1 MYGNILNAFVSAL
14 VGEHLPVKDIIIHSQ
29 DIQYKRPVFMGD
41 KLEAE
46 VKVDGIYESV
56 NAVSFKFSFKN
67 SCPAAMLQPDKVP
80 LKLFRWS
87 FSYARTPYQ
96 AFVFFCFTTAP
107 LSGVHLFRVVFCL
120 YCDTKI
126 GQKLKMP

>member
-1 MYGNILNAFVSAL
+1 MYGNILNAFASAL

-46 VKVDGIYESV
+46 VKVDGISV

-67 SCPAAMLQPDKVP
+67 AKGLTVAKGHVQ
-80 LKLFRWS
+80 
-87 FSYARTPYQ
+87 
-96 AFVFFCFTTAP
+96 
-107 LSGVHLFRVVFCL
+107 
-120 YCDTKI
+120 I
-126 GQKLKMP
+126 GII

>member
-1 MYGNILNAFVSAL
+1 MHNDEELAKRKGFPERVMYGNILNAFASAL

-56 NAVSFKFSFKN
+56 NAVSSKFSFKN
-67 SCPAAMLQPDKVP
+67 AKGLTVAKGHVQ
-80 LKLFRWS
+80 
-87 FSYARTPYQ
+87 
-96 AFVFFCFTTAP
+96 
-107 LSGVHLFRVVFCL
+107 
-120 YCDTKI
+120 I
-126 GQKLKMP
+126 GII

>member
-1 MYGNILNAFVSAL
+1 MHNDEELAKRKGFPERVMYGNILNAFASAL

-56 NAVSFKFSFKN
+56 NAVSFKCSFKN
-67 SCPAAMLQPDKVP
+67 AKGLTVAKGHVQ
-80 LKLFRWS
+80 
-87 FSYARTPYQ
+87 
-96 AFVFFCFTTAP
+96 
-107 LSGVHLFRVVFCL
+107 
-120 YCDTKI
+120 I
-126 GQKLKMP
+126 GII